1 MGVEGRIEK
10 KREELRRN
18 ESCSRSFTQIL
29 SYSVNLTAKSN
40 VLLRVIVV
48 IVGRQLLAYYTT
60 CNFYYVGENVSL

>member
-1 MGVEGRIEK
+1 MGVERRTEK

-48 IVGRQLLAYYTT
+48 IVGRQLAYYTT